1 MAPVQVCFATLGY
14 PPAPGGVAHS
24 AARVVSYL
32 REAQFDIRVFTPTF
46 GEQQNTARP
55 LAPTLEQGV
64 QVFRIPWN
72 TQAEISTNILDFY
85 TAIQDSDAVSPFDIF
100 HGYFLPLAYPCILV
114 AGAQR
119 PVVASIRGDD
129 AVTGLCSPEF
139 FPFINVVLQRST
151 WITSVSRDLLAAV
164 SGLADIAAR
173 SSIIPNAIAAF
184 GLSRWRLTAANG
196 GIVGTI
202 GTRPKKAPAL
212 LVEAYAGIDPAQRK
226 ALHIIG
232 DVSDSAEIA
241 RVRAAIARYGLASEV
256 QMLGMVPH
264 ANIRQHLLAM
274 HVYVQCS
281 YHDGL
286 PNALLE
292 AAVLGVPVVA
302 TAVGG
307 MKDVLTDGASALLVP
322 RGDAAALT
330 SAITAVLQDDQL
342 ARRLSHGASTVAGQL
357 SPHHEKHAW
366 LALYQRHLGRS

>member
-1 MAPVQVCFATLGY
+1 MPSVQVCFATLGY
-14 PPAPGGVAHS
+14 PPAPGGVARS

-32 REAQFDIRVFTPTF
+32 REAQFDVRVFTLTF
-46 GEQQNTARP
+46 GEKQNTSRP
-55 LAPTLEQGV
+55 PSPTLEQGV
-64 QVFRIPWN
+64 QVYRIPWDTRTETSN
-72 TQAEISTNILDFY
+72 NILAFY
-85 TAIQDSDAVSPFDIF
+85 AAMQDSDAVSPFDIF

-114 AGAQR
+114 AGAHR

-139 FPFINVVLQRST
+139 FPFINVVLQRAT
-151 WITSVSRDLLAAV
+151 WITSVTTDLLAAV

-173 SSIIPNAIAAF
+173 SSVIPNGIAAA
-184 GLSRWRLTAANG
+184 GLPTWRLTAANN

-212 LVEAYAGIDPAQRK
+212 LVEAYAGIDSARRK

-232 DVSDSAEIA
+232 DASDSVESA
-241 RVRAAIARYGLASEV
+241 RVTAAIARYGLASEV
-256 QMLGMVPH
+256 QMLGTVPH
-264 ANIRQHLLAM
+264 AQIPQHLLAM
-274 HVYVQCS
+274 RVYVQCS

-292 AAVLGVPVVA
+292 AAAVGVPVVA
-302 TAVGG
+302 TDVGG
-307 MKDVLTDGASALLVP
+307 MKDVLTDGASGLLVR

-330 SAITAVLQDDQL
+330 AAITAVLKDDQL
-342 ARRLSHGASTVAGQL
+342 AQRLSGGAASVARQL

-366 LALYQRHLGRS
+366 LALYHQHLTRT